1 MFLCLYVP
9 SGADE
14 THCGVDYSDLDG
26 IATVLEE
33 ADPCI
38 DDVSDDDTRSIESV
52 ALDAI
57 LEEELF
63 MDDPPPVDACG
74 VEAPKSEVADLAPPP
89 DVTFIAQAPDVIRRG
104 NALDIIIE
112 VVGSGFL

>member
-14 THCGVDYSDLDG
+14 THCDVDYSDLDG
-26 IATVLEE
+26 IATDLEE

-52 ALDAI
+52 TLDA
-57 LEEELF
+57 
-63 MDDPPPVDACG
+63 
-74 VEAPKSEVADLAPPP
+74 
-89 DVTFIAQAPDVIRRG
+89 
-104 NALDIIIE
+104 
-112 VVGSGFL
+112 FLKE